1 MAVQPKSKSPFRSF
15 LERSNYFRTT
25 FFRRTPSDPL
35 VIEPENYWTDDQRM
49 EKFAGALISAA
60 GLIMLVAPLWVLNF
74 IEGSVVRLGV
84 ITAFITVFFIL
95 AALATTARVFETLA
109 ATAAYSAVL
118 MVFVQI
124 SSGKG

>member
-1 MAVQPKSKSPFRSF
+1 
-15 LERSNYFRTT
+15 
-25 FFRRTPSDPL
+25 
-35 VIEPENYWTDDQRM
+35 M